1 MNLEE
6 HRKNIDEIDKQL
18 IILIQ
23 KRFQIVKE
31 IAFYKKENNLKIFN
45 QNRELE
51 IISKKQELGKQYN
64 IDEEFIKNFFEVI
77 FTESRE
83 IQNKL
88 II

>member
-1 MNLEE
+1 MNLEG

-64 IDEEFIKNFFEVI
+64 IDEEFIKNFFEMI